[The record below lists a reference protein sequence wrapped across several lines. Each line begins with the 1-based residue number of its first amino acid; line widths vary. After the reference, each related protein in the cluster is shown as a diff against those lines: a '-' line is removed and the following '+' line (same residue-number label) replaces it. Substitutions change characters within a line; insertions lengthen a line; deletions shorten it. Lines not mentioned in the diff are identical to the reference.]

1 MVKTYTLKTVPQLEA
16 IQWKGDNFEE
26 VREFLGDRYIEAKE
40 LFSRDRLTP
49 ERLDFLIHKVYK
61 GCCDDKSRY
70 QIIFSNIPWHTIKDM
85 QYRTVLH
92 YGDWLY
98 RMVNSEVFCTS
109 IPAEFEA
116 RYKSIEE

>member
-1 MVKTYTLKTVPQLEA
+1 MVKTYTLKTVPKLEA

-40 LFSRDRLTP
+40 LFPRNRLTP
-49 ERLDFLIHKVYK
+49 ERLDFLIRKAYK
-61 GCCDDKSRY
+61 GWCDDKGRY
-70 QIIFSNIPWHTIKDM
+70 QIIFSNIPWNTIEDM

-98 RMVNSEVFCTS
+98 RTINSEVFYTS

>member
-1 MVKTYTLKTVPQLEA
+1 MVKTYTLKTVPKLKA

-40 LFSRDRLTP
+40 LFPRNRLTP
-49 ERLDFLIHKVYK
+49 ERLDFLIHKAYK
-61 GCCDDKSRY
+61 GCCDDKGRY
-70 QIIFSNIPWHTIKDM
+70 QIIFSNIPWNTIEDM

-98 RMVNSEVFCTS
+98 RTINSEVFYTS

-116 RYKSIEE
+116 RYKFIEE